1 MQRMTV
7 SIDEITVPD
16 RAAGRYAVTT
26 GPGGALWLTRLA
38 LDEPPAGQ
46 GWPLMTHA

>member
-26 GPGGALWLTRLA
+26 GPGAALWLTRLA
-38 LDEPPAGQ
+38 LDGRPAGQ
-46 GWPLMTHA
+46 GWPPITHA